1 MIIENEHGEAYDM
14 DDYEIVDSFIIAS
27 TITLETSTSFAVVLQ
42 DGTTICGSPMHYQ
55 LQNN

>member
-42 DGTTICGSPMHYQ
+42 DGTTICASLMHYQ

>member
-42 DGTTICGSPMHYQ
+42 DGTTICASAMHYQ